1 MYKKVSKMLDSKDIT
16 TQLLAIRAWNSMREM
31 DKIEARAL
39 VQVYGDSLVSM
50 TTKHVADVQAEML
63 RVEKQDTALSLPAMF
78 AEAFTK
84 HQQMLLPGEH
94 PTDLP
99 QQDIIDAEPVDP

>member
-1 MYKKVSKMLDSKDIT
+1 MFAKVAKMMDSQDIA
-16 TQLLAIRAWNSMREM
+16 TQLLAMQAWNNMREM

-63 RVEKQDTALSLPAMF
+63 RVEKQDTAMSLPAMF
-78 AEAFTK
+78 AEAFAK
-84 HQQMLLPGEH
+84 HEQMKMLGEH

-99 QQDIIDAEPVDP
+99 PQDIIDPDRVDP